1 MRRSTAAACLVVA
14 SGLLLL
20 SQLRLLPQD
29 QGVLLEVSG
38 RPVDAAGQLQ
48 GAWLRLVR
56 RCGTVTALAD
66 GSAAW
71 QEAQRVLA
79 GYSPP
84 ASLAARPVQ
93 VLSWGE
99 GDAQW
104 LLAEVRWDG
113 SAIAIAP
120 LDPAIVPLARRGG
133 NLQVQAGGVWSGD
146 TGPWSAPVFIRRFL
160 ADRLP
165 ALPAPL
171 RQCLDP
177 QLRPFSR

>member
-56 RCGTVTALAD
+56 RCGTVTTLAD

-104 LLAEVRWDG
+104 LLAEVRWGG
-113 SAIAIAP
+113 SAIAP

-133 NLQVQAGGVWSGD
+133 VLQVQAGGVWSGD

-165 ALPAPL
+165 ALPAAL
-171 RQCLDP
+171 SQCLDP

>member
-1 MRRSTAAACLVVA
+1 MQRRTAAACLVA
-14 SGLLLL
+14 TSALLLL

-29 QGVLLEVSG
+29 QGVLLEVGG
-38 RPVDAAGQLQ
+38 RPVDAAGQLL

-56 RCGTVTALAD
+56 RCDTVTALAD

-71 QEAQRVLA
+71 QEVQRTLA

-104 LLAEVRWDG
+104 LLAEVRWGRADV
-113 SAIAIAP
+113 AP
-120 LDPAIVPLARRGG
+120 LEPAIVPLARRGG
-133 NLQVQAGGVWSGD
+133 DLQVQAGGVWSGD

-177 QLRPFSR
+177 QLLPFSR

>member
-1 MRRSTAAACLVVA
+1 MQRRTAAACLVAVTA
-14 SGLLLL
+14 LLLL

-29 QGVLLEVSG
+29 DGVLLEVSG
-38 RPVDAAGQLQ
+38 RPVDAAG
-48 GAWLRLVR
+48 RLLGVWQRLER
-56 RCGTVTALAD
+56 RCTTVTALAD

-71 QEAQRVLA
+71 QEAQRALA

-93 VLSWGE
+93 VLSWGT

-104 LLAEVRWDG
+104 LLAEVRWGGND
-113 SAIAIAP
+113 IAP
-120 LDPAIVPLARRGG
+120 LDPAIVPLARSGG
-133 NLQVQAGGVWSGD
+133 AVQVQADGVWSGD

-165 ALPAPL
+165 ALPAAL

-177 QLRPFSR
+177 KLLPFSR

>member
-1 MRRSTAAACLVVA
+1 MQRSTAAACLVAA

-104 LLAEVRWDG
+104 LLAEVRWGG
-113 SAIAIAP
+113 SAIAP

-133 NLQVQAGGVWSGD
+133 VLQVQAGGVWSGD
-146 TGPWSAPVFIRRFL
+146 TGPWSAAVFIRRFL

>member
-1 MRRSTAAACLVVA
+1 MQRRTAAACLVAA

-38 RPVDAAGQLQ
+38 RPVDAAGQL
-48 GAWLRLVR
+48 
-56 RCGTVTALAD
+56 
-66 GSAAW
+66 
-71 QEAQRVLA
+71 
-79 GYSPP
+79 
-84 ASLAARPVQ
+84 
-93 VLSWGE
+93 
-99 GDAQW
+99 
-104 LLAEVRWDG
+104 
-113 SAIAIAP
+113 
-120 LDPAIVPLARRGG
+120 
-133 NLQVQAGGVWSGD
+133 QAGGVWSGD

-177 QLRPFSR
+177 QLLPFSS